1 MSACTTTPWRA
12 CSKTVGPSLEFLS
25 VALEW
30 DLRICLSI
38 GSQVDAITAR
48 SGGHTLRTTALG
60 RRELNLVR
68 PGFLNLS
75 PTDILDWITVMEG
88 YLVYYRMLSI
98 LGPYS
103 MLITTCPSPKSTVI
117 IKSISRH
124 CQVFQVGG
132 GERQNNPRLRTTD
145 LVKFPFSEVMKLL
158 PLVHKM
164 QILFQ
169 MWSFL
174 FNSSMHPSHYVSSTG
189 GLLIGWWTGPCF
201 YCNYN

>member
-1 MSACTTTPWRA
+1 MKRTTLTNLLEAPVQQKEGRANFLSSYAGMHLFLPLDIKVPGSPAPMCIFWRA

-88 YLVYYRMLSI
+88 YLV
-98 LGPYS
+98 
-103 MLITTCPSPKSTVI
+103 
-117 IKSISRH
+117 H
-124 CQVFQVGG
+124 
-132 GERQNNPRLRTTD
+132 
-145 LVKFPFSEVMKLL
+145 
-158 PLVHKM
+158 
-164 QILFQ
+164 
-169 MWSFL
+169 
-174 FNSSMHPSHYVSSTG
+174 
-189 GLLIGWWTGPCF
+189 
-201 YCNYN
+201 